1 MSDIAQLKDFSAQL
15 ERCARCS
22 YCKFVPLPQI
32 KSQRFSPVCPSIQKY
47 NFHAYSA
54 GGRIALGL
62 GLATDRI
69 SYTDTLLD
77 VVYRCTL
84 CGACDISCKA
94 IMGGM
99 LEPLEILQALRLRCV
114 EDAQVPPQHM
124 AVIEGL
130 RKEDNMLQR
139 PKAERGKW
147 AEALKVK
154 DLTEEKA
161 EVAFHAGC
169 RLSFD
174 TELWPVVRGWVDI
187 LKRAGADV
195 GIMGQEEVCCGARAY
210 EIGYLGELEKYASRN
225 IKAFNKAGVKT
236 VVTACPECY
245 YAFKVLYPKI
255 GKAMNFEV
263 LHMTQYLD
271 PLIRDRKL
279 ELTNRVPMTVTYHDP
294 CHLGRLAEPYQP
306 WEGIEKRVAG
316 PLIITEPEKP
326 VRFGTKGIYREPRSV
341 LKSIPGLNLVEMER
355 TKEYAWC
362 CGAGGGVID
371 AYPDFARWA
380 AAERIAE
387 AKATGAE
394 ALVTACPWC
403 ERNLKDANREVGE
416 TIQILDI
423 AEVVSQA
430 I

>member
-1 MSDIAQLKDFSAQL
+1 MSDVAQPFLEKGQLKDFSAQL

-54 GGRIALGL
+54 GGRIAIGL

-69 SYTDTLLD
+69 SYTDKLLD

-99 LEPLEILQALRLRCV
+99 LEPLEILQALRLSCV
-114 EDAQVPPQHM
+114 EDAQVLPQHM

-130 RKEDNMLQR
+130 RKEDNMMQR
-139 PKAERGKW
+139 SKAERGKW
-147 AEALKVK
+147 AEGLEVK

-174 TELWPVVRGWVDI
+174 AELWPVVRGWVNI
-187 LKRAGADV
+187 LKRTGTDV
-195 GIMGQEEVCCGARAY
+195 GIMGQEEICCGARAY

-225 IKAFNKAGVKT
+225 IKAFNRAGVKA

-255 GKAMNFEV
+255 GKTMNFEV

-271 PLIRDRKL
+271 LLIRDRKI
-279 ELTNRVPMTVTYHDP
+279 ELTNRVPMTVTYHDT

-306 WEGIEKRVAG
+306 WDGIEKRVVG
-316 PLIITEPEKP
+316 PLIVTEHEKP
-326 VRFGTKGIYREPRSV
+326 VRFGTNGIYS
-341 LKSIPGLNLVEMER
+341 
-355 TKEYAWC
+355 
-362 CGAGGGVID
+362 
-371 AYPDFARWA
+371 
-380 AAERIAE
+380 
-387 AKATGAE
+387 
-394 ALVTACPWC
+394 
-403 ERNLKDANREVGE
+403 
-416 TIQILDI
+416 
-423 AEVVSQA
+423 
-430 I
+430 